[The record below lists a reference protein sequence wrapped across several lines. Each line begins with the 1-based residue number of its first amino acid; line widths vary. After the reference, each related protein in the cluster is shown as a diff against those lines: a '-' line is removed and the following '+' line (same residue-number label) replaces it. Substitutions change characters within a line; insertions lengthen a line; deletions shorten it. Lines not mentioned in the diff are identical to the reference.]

1 MDLWPVTLE
10 ARHSLLSTF
19 GDLDDQQWEVPS
31 LCHGWTI
38 RQVLAHLILAV
49 RPPRRRYITAVVIA
63 RGSFDKANHSFAVA
77 EAQRPV
83 DELLADY
90 RSVID
95 HRFSPAGW
103 PEAAPLSDIMLHSL
117 DLRIPL
123 DLDTDAPAE
132 HYEPVLS
139 LLFSRVGR
147 SFTRRDRPTVRWAAN
162 DKAWSTGNGP
172 EVRGNMADLALAA
185 AGRSARLDRLD
196 GPVARVPLVPVG
208 GTR

>member
-1 MDLWPVTLE
+1 MDLWPFTLE

-19 GDLDDQQWEVPS
+19 GDLDDQQWGVPS

-38 RQVLAHLILAV
+38 RQVLAHVILAV

-63 RGSFDKANHSFAVA
+63 RVSFDKANHSLAVA

-103 PEAAPLSDIMLHSL
+103 PEEAPLSDIMLHSL
-117 DLRIPL
+117 DVRIPL

-139 LLFSRVGR
+139 LLFSRVGQ
-147 SFTRRDRPTVRWAAN
+147 SFTRRGRPTVRW
-162 DKAWSTGNGP
+162 
-172 EVRGNMADLALAA
+172 RGDP
-185 AGRSARLDRLD
+185 RQYRI
-196 GPVARVPLVPVG
+196 
-208 GTR
+208 GTTA